1 MKTSDLT
8 GPALD
13 WAVAKCEGWKTV
25 CVNGTP
31 MLKRYHPDAAHTSH
45 YYIED
50 LTYSTD
56 WSQGG
61 PLLEREKL
69 ALTYDAHW
77 HYDPTDPEDN
87 GERWYCEL
95 TEPNEGS
102 SHGMYGPT
110 PLVAAMRTLV
120 SSKLGPEIEIPQEL
134 V

>member
-8 GPALD
+8 GPQLD
-13 WAVAKCEGWKTV
+13 WAVAKCEG
-25 CVNGTP
+25 
-31 MLKRYHPDAAHTSH
+31 
-45 YYIED
+45 ID
-50 LTYSTD
+50 LFETDGWVYDDEGRRPYKPSTD

-61 PLLEREKL
+61 PLLERERL
-69 ALTYDAHW
+69 SLTYDAHW

-120 SSKLGPEIEIPQEL
+120 SSRLGPEIEIPQEL

>member
-1 MKTSDLT
+1 LPGSPVPVPK
-8 GPALD
+8 
-13 WAVAKCEGWKTV
+13 
-25 CVNGTP
+25 
-31 MLKRYHPDAAHTSH
+31 
-45 YYIED
+45 
-50 LTYSTD
+50 YSFN

-61 PLLEREKL
+61 PLLERERL
-69 ALTYDAHW
+69 SLTYDAHW

-102 SHGMYGPT
+102 SHGRYGPT

-120 SSKLGPEIEIPQEL
+120 ASRLGPEIEIPQEL

>member
-1 MKTSDLT
+1 MTKIKTSELA
-8 GPALD
+8 GPQLD
-13 WAVAKCEGWKTV
+13 WAVAKCEGKSKFCEIHAGNVLYGTV
-25 CVNGTP
+25 ASGFIQYSP
-31 MLKRYHPDAAHTSH
+31 
-45 YYIED
+45 
-50 LTYSTD
+50 STD

-102 SHGMYGPT
+102 SHGRYGPT
-110 PLVAAMRTLV
+110 PLVAAMRCYV
-120 SSKLGPEIEIPQEL
+120 ASKLGAAIDVPEGL
-134 V
+134 A

>member
-1 MKTSDLT
+1 MKTANLT
-8 GPALD
+8 GPQLD
-13 WAVAKCEGWKTV
+13 WAVAKALGEYRPVPVPK
-25 CVNGTP
+25 
-31 MLKRYHPDAAHTSH
+31 
-45 YYIED
+45 
-50 LTYSTD
+50 YSIN

-61 PLLEREKL
+61 PLLERERL
-69 ALTYDAHW
+69 SLTYDAHW

-102 SHGMYGPT
+102 SHGRYGPT

-120 SSKLGPEIEIPQEL
+120 ASRLGPEIEIPQEL

>member
-1 MKTSDLT
+1 MKTTNLI

-13 WAVAKCEGWKTV
+13 WAVAKCEAFGLGP
-25 CVNGTP
+25 NGFVV
-31 MLKRYHPDAAHTSH
+31 
-45 YYIED
+45 YYFEGEPSMWRP
-50 LTYSTD
+50 STD

-77 HYDPTDPEDN
+77 HHDPTDPEDN

-110 PLVAAMRTLV
+110 PLVAAMRCYV
-120 SSKLGPEIEIPQEL
+120 ASKLGDDVEIPRKL
-134 V
+134 HIKTNH